1 VVAAAAADTGM
12 AAAGHLAAAVEVL
25 VVEGSEVVV
34 QVKVETA
41 VAATGTAVAAM
52 VAAATGAAVV
62 ATAVEEREEGHQAA
76 VEVAP
81 EEAC

>member
-34 QVKVETA
+34 QVKVET
-41 VAATGTAVAAM
+41 
-52 VAAATGAAVV
+52 GAAVV